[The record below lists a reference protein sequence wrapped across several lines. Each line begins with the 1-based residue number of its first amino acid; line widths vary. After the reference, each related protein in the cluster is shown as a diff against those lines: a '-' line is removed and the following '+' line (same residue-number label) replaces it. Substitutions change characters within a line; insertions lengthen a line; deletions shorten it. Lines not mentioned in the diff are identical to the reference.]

1 MHKIMLLTLA
11 ASLSF
16 SLLLKIQ
23 NRWLVRKNKRL
34 LNTILSVVCEARGS
48 TKIDEST
55 MRIFAVNQPHHK
67 RAIELLIKEGMVEHH
82 ASGSSSIDAR
92 VEMGVA

>member
-1 MHKIMLLTLA
+1 MNQILLLTLA

-23 NRWLVRKNKRL
+23 NRWLLVKNRRL
-34 LNTILSVVCEARGS
+34 LNTILNVVCEARGS
-48 TKIDEST
+48 TRIDEST
-55 MRIFAVNQPHHK
+55 IRLFAVNQPHHK
-67 RAIELLIKEGMVEHH
+67 KAIELLIKEGLATHH
-82 ASGSSSIDAR
+82 VSGSSSIDAR